1 MKFIDEVRID
11 VRSGD
16 GAPGCAHFRREKYK
30 PRMGPDGGDGGKGG
44 DVYFQATHQMQ
55 SLLDFKYITKY
66 AAEDGKPGRGA
77 DKYGRGGEDLLVK
90 VPVGT
95 LIYDNETGELLADL
109 VEPEKSVMLL
119 RGGKGGMGNMHFAT
133 ATRQS
138 PEYAQP
144 GLPGKSMK
152 YRMELKLLADVALIG
167 FPNAGKSTLISKWSS
182 ARPKIGDY
190 PFTTLV
196 PNLGV
201 VRGQGLDFVLADIPG
216 IIEGAS
222 EGKGLGHRFLRHAER
237 TRALVVMLDLD
248 PYTGRQLDEEFK
260 TLLKELRQYSSTVGA
275 LPMCVALTK
284 ADIWKDQLKD
294 VSLSGSAALECLLAI
309 PELQEKGIQELFEE
323 LKNEKILDSTYLISS
338 ASDMGLDVL
347 KQALVDVLTKLGP
360 REYKNHI
367 ASVVSYGNAEL
378 FGDDDDGE
386 GEFFANVENDDDDDG
401 FVFEDEE

>member
-16 GAPGCAHFRREKYK
+16 GAPGCVHFRREKYK

-44 DVYFQATHQMQ
+44 DVYFIATHQMQ

-66 AAEDGKPGRGA
+66 AAENGKPGMGA
-77 DKYGRGGEDLLVK
+77 DKNGRGGVDLEIK

-109 VEPEKSVMLL
+109 VEPEKKVLLL
-119 RGGKGGMGNMHFAT
+119 RGGKGGLGNRHFAT
-133 ATRQS
+133 ATRQA

-144 GLPGKSMK
+144 GLPGKPVK

-167 FPNAGKSTLISKWSS
+167 FPNAGKSTLISKWSA

-201 VRGQGLDFVLADIPG
+201 VRGADIDFVLADIPG

-237 TRALVVMLDLD
+237 TRAIIVMLDLD
-248 PYTGRQLDEEFK
+248 PYTGRELDVEFL
-260 TLLKELRQYSSTVGA
+260 TLLKELRQYSADVGA

-284 ADIWKDQLKD
+284 ADIWQEALAGATDKIEVLKN
-294 VSLSGSAALECLLAI
+294 I
-309 PELQEKGIQELFEE
+309 PELQEKGITQLFEAIE
-323 LKNEKILDSTYLISS
+323 AENALKDTYLISS
-338 ASDMGLDVL
+338 ASGYGLEEL
-347 KQALVDVLTKLGP
+347 KHATSAMLIGLGP
-360 REYKNHI
+360 REYKNHVS
-367 ASVVSYGNAEL
+367 SVVSYGNAEL
-378 FGDDDDGE
+378 FGDEEDE
-386 GEFFANVENDDDDDG
+386 DG
-401 FVFEDEE
+401 FDFSAPGETAPPKSSSASEEDDF